1 MLSTVTNKSSG
12 FLSSEINMGHG
23 DYVELDA
30 PSSPGI
36 EYYIVDG
43 TEEAPILPI
52 SSERVSGEKLF
63 PGLPTRFD
71 IDKNKPVKIYENGK
85 DTSLGYNDISS
96 IDFGKEKEYTIDYTP
111 ASLLKAHRHALTGES
126 IRVKIIARSNVTI
139 DSVTI
144 IKHGGD
150 TVWTM

>member
-1 MLSTVTNKSSG
+1 
-12 FLSSEINMGHG
+12 MGHG

-30 PSSPGI
+30 PSSSGI

-43 TEEAPILPI
+43 TEETPILPV
-52 SSERVSGEKLF
+52 SLERVSGEKLF

-96 IDFGKEKEYTIDYTP
+96 IDFGEEKEYTIDYTP

-126 IRVKIIARSNVTI
+126 IRVKIITRSNVTI
-139 DSVTI
+139 NSVTI

>member
-1 MLSTVTNKSSG
+1 
-12 FLSSEINMGHG
+12 MGHG
-23 DYVELDA
+23 NYVELDA

-52 SSERVSGEKLF
+52 SSERVNGEKLF

-85 DTSLGYNDISS
+85 DTSLGYNDISN
-96 IDFGKEKEYTIDYTP
+96 IDFGGGKEYTIDYTP
-111 ASLLKAHRHALTGES
+111 ASLLKAHRHTLTGES
-126 IRVKIIARSNVTI
+126 IRVKIIARSNATI
-139 DSVTI
+139 DSVTT